1 MEMAVAEREG
11 SERPEIGHFV
21 FRGSPGTGKT
31 TVARVM
37 AQILHAMN
45 ALGTTKLV
53 ETSGLDLTGEYVGQT
68 KAKVTDKLVEA
79 KGGLLFI
86 DEAYEL
92 GKGHFGEEAMTT
104 LVAAMTDPVYAG
116 MVIVI
121 AGYPKDMDVMLNRN
135 AGLKSRF
142 TRFIDFPDW
151 EPEDGVAFLRAK
163 AEKEEMKLQGEAET
177 VLAQTFA
184 ALKVLD
190 GFGNGRDAVRVWK
203 ELKQC
208 RAQRVFDSVEEVRTI
223 TAQDAVMAAETIVAA
238 RRPPDGPVL
247 SQSSVVKDTS
257 MFRVEEQQP
266 RREESLCEATKEE
279 ESEEVSFE
287 EGLEEKEKE
296 ATSVEVEAE
305 EDPEA
310 DEDEKQTK
318 EQRDS
323 GVSDEDWEEL
333 ERAKEAHA
341 AHLDELKR
349 ARDQAKLEEERRRAE
364 AIQEKIRRICPCPA
378 GFNWYKSGGGWRCGG
393 GSHYVSDVQL
403 NSQFTC

>member
-1 MEMAVAEREG
+1 
-11 SERPEIGHFV
+11 
-21 FRGSPGTGKT
+21 
-31 TVARVM
+31 
-37 AQILHAMN
+37 
-45 ALGTTKLV
+45 
-53 ETSGLDLTGEYVGQT
+53 
-68 KAKVTDKLVEA
+68 
-79 KGGLLFI
+79 
-86 DEAYEL
+86 
-92 GKGHFGEEAMTT
+92 MT
-104 LVAAMTDPVYAG
+104 
-116 MVIVI
+116 
-121 AGYPKDMDVMLNRN
+121 
-135 AGLKSRF
+135 
-142 TRFIDFPDW
+142 
-151 EPEDGVAFLRAK
+151 
-163 AEKEEMKLQGEAET
+163 
-177 VLAQTFA
+177 
-184 ALKVLD
+184 
-190 GFGNGRDAVRVWK
+190 
-203 ELKQC
+203 
-208 RAQRVFDSVEEVRTI
+208 
-223 TAQDAVMAAETIVAA
+223 AETIVAA
-238 RRPPDGPVL
+238 IRPPDGPVL

-310 DEDEKQTK
+310 DEDEKKIK

-393 GSHYVSDVQL
+393 GSHYVSDAQL